1 MMVTASFEM
10 YRILRYMCQLHG
22 IPDHGVSRSTLHAWK
37 SRGVSDALIESL
49 ALRLVAGSAL
59 SFDAVAD
66 LALGVGYSFAT
77 ELPRS

>member
-1 MMVTASFEM
+1 MTIASFEM

-22 IPDHGVSRSTLHAWK
+22 IPDHGVSRSTLHSWK

-59 SFDAVAD
+59 TFDAVSD
-66 LALGVGYSFAT
+66 LASGVGYAFPAS
-77 ELPRS
+77 LPKS

>member
-1 MMVTASFEM
+1 MTISSFEM

-49 ALRLVAGSAL
+49 SLRLVAGSAL
-59 SFDAVAD
+59 TFDAVAD
-66 LALGVGYSFAT
+66 LALGVGYVFPAS
-77 ELPRS
+77 LPRS

>member
-1 MMVTASFEM
+1 MTVSSFEM

-22 IPDHGVSRSTLHAWK
+22 IPDHGVSRSTLYAWK

-59 SFDAVAD
+59 TFDAVAD
-66 LALGVGYSFAT
+66 LASGVGYSFPAS
-77 ELPRS
+77 LPRS